1 MQTPT
6 ATQPS
11 IFTWPKASTTTSSTT
26 STVTIKSASRLWI
39 PVSTSKPTTTTTSK
53 IFQDKENLLEA
64 IAVRA
69 QTKKMED
76 KCKY

>member
-11 IFTWPKASTTTSSTT
+11 IFTWPKAATTTSSTT
-26 STVTIKSASRLWI
+26 STVTLQSASRLWI

>member
-11 IFTWPKASTTTSSTT
+11 IFTWPKASTTTSSTK
-26 STVTIKSASRLWI
+26 STVTIQSSSRLWI
-39 PVSTSKPTTTTTSK
+39 PVSTSTPTTTTTSK
-53 IFQDKENLLEA
+53 IFHDKENMLEA
-64 IAVRA
+64 IVVKT
-69 QTKKMED
+69 QTKKIED